1 MMIKLLT
8 QWQLHLAKRRA
19 TKASIAHTIV
29 VSKCNRLQ
37 FTLDKAQSKVKRLK
51 DKLDAEG

>member
-1 MMIKLLT
+1 MMRKFLT
-8 QWQLHLAKRRA
+8 QYQLHLAKRRV

-37 FTLDKAQSKVKRLK
+37 FTLDKAQSKVKRLQ
-51 DKLDAEG
+51 DKLDAGG

>member
-1 MMIKLLT
+1 MMIKFLT
-8 QWQLHLAKRRA
+8 RCQLHLAKRRA

>member
-1 MMIKLLT
+1 MMRKFLT
-8 QWQLHLAKRRA
+8 QYQLHLAKRRV